1 MAWRVPCCRR
11 TQPTVVL
18 VAYAFGQSI
27 MVVEGRAREFIH
39 LVAAEGQS
47 KGHKQEVDETRHS
60 I

>member
-1 MAWRVPCCRR
+1 MVP
-11 TQPTVVL
+11 